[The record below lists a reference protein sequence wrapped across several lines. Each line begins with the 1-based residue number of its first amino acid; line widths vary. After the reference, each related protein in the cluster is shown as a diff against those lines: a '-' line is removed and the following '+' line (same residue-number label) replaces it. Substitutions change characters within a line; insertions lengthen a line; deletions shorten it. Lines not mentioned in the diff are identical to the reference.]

1 MGTWVLGISLAV
13 AVAAGAEILSADLR
27 VDGMSCPFCAFGIE
41 KKLLAVQGVTA
52 VEVGLDEGRL
62 GLQLEPNNRVTPA
75 ALRDG
80 VDKAGFE
87 LGGLE
92 VEVRGTL
99 RVEGEDTWLEA
110 HRDLRLALFERDDE
124 GDARPLSAPRRERLS
139 TDGEG
144 RVVVSGVVTGSD
156 DDAWKLVIEP
166 AGAGQ

>member
-1 MGTWVLGISLAV
+1 MGTWVLGISLTLV
-13 AVAAGAEILSADLR
+13 GAASAEILSADLR

-41 KKLLAVQGVTA
+41 KKLLAVEGVTA

-75 ALRDG
+75 ALGDA

-99 RVEGEDTWLEA
+99 HVEGENTWLQA
-110 HRDLRLALFERDDE
+110 HRDLRLALFERDGE
-124 GDARPLSAPRRERLS
+124 GGARPLPAARREGLPA
-139 TDGEG
+139 DGEG
-144 RVVVSGVVTGSD
+144 LVVVSGVVTGSD
-156 DDAWKLVIEP
+156 DAWKLVVEP
-166 AGAGQ
+166 AEAGQ